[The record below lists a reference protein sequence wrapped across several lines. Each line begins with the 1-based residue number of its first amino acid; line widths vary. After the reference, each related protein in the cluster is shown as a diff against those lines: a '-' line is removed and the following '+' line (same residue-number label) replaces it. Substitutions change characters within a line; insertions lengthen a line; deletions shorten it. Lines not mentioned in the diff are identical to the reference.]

1 MISCPVVSPGM
12 TLNSGHAVALLD
24 SFIFIF
30 FDLVFVAHLFAEL
43 HNQSLFI
50 LISIIS
56 NTMFLT
62 FLCSAQYRI
71 NYLKSRPGKTINSF
85 P

>member
-1 MISCPVVSPGM
+1 MSSCPVVSPGM
-12 TLNSGHAVALLD
+12 TLNSGHAVALLN
-24 SFIFIF
+24 SFFYF
-30 FDLVFVAHLFAEL
+30 ALDFVAHLFAEL

-62 FLCSAQYRI
+62 FLYSAQYRI